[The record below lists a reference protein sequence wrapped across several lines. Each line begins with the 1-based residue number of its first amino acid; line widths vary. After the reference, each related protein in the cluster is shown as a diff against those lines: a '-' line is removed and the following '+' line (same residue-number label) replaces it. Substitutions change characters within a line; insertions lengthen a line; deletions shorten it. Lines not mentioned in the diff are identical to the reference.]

1 MLKRT
6 LLQLATAATVVA
18 AVPFATNAQEAT
30 MPASSNPTET
40 GYAEHDGLNIYY
52 EVHGDGEPIVLL
64 HGAYMSAR
72 IMTPLTEAFAAN
84 RQVIVIEQQGHGRTN
99 DTDRPFTY
107 EAMADDV
114 AVVLDAIGVERADV
128 FGYSMGGETALQFA
142 IRHPERVRKLIAASA
157 AISDRGFHQE
167 MKDLL
172 PQMSAEMWAG
182 SPILTDYE
190 ELSPN
195 PDRFPTLVEKLVAL
209 YQTPFDWPHSDL
221 AGITAPTLLIF
232 GDSDAVTPEHQVEM
246 FRAMGGGV
254 HGDMLPALPK
264 VQLAVLPGTTHL
276 GVMFSPELVHSIVE
290 TFLSTE
296 AKPPMAQ

>member
-1 MLKRT
+1 
-6 LLQLATAATVVA
+6 
-18 AVPFATNAQEAT
+18 
-30 MPASSNPTET
+30 
-40 GYAEHDGLNIYY
+40 
-52 EVHGDGEPIVLL
+52 
-64 HGAYMSAR
+64 
-72 IMTPLTEAFAAN
+72 
-84 RQVIVIEQQGHGRTN
+84 
-99 DTDRPFTY
+99 
-107 EAMADDV
+107 
-114 AVVLDAIGVERADV
+114 
-128 FGYSMGGETALQFA
+128 
-142 IRHPERVRKLIAASA
+142 
-157 AISDRGFHQE
+157 

-172 PQMSAEMWAG
+172 PQMSAEMFAG

-190 ELSPN
+190 ELSPH

-232 GDSDAVTPEHQVEM
+232 GDSDNVTPEHQVEM

-276 GVMFSPELVHSIVE
+276 GMMFSPELVHSIVE